1 MAEVMAATLL
11 DPVFYLFVL
20 LGVVLGIV
28 FGAIPVLN
36 TPVAIALVLPVTY
49 SLNISHTCALLMG
62 VFMGGVSG
70 GLISAILIN
79 IPGTAAAIAMVLDG
93 HPMAQQG
100 EGARAL
106 ALGTFVSFI
115 GGIFSAV
122 VLMLFTPVLSSFAI
136 QFGPWEYFGVTLFA
150 LTLVITLME
159 GKMIKGIITTLIGL
173 LLACV
178 GMSPIDGTQLRFTL
192 GSLNLAGGFDII
204 LVVIGLYAFSEI
216 LVTVGDLKE
225 DRSVVKYEKK
235 WFYFPDKRDLKGQG
249 GNILRSSIIGTIIGI
264 LPGIGATVA
273 GMFSYTQA
281 KRFSKHP
288 EKFGTGCPDGIIAS
302 ETANNAVTGGA
313 LVPMLSLSVPGDPS
327 TAVILG
333 AFMIQGISCGPLLV
347 TQHLDIFQTVL
358 VAVFVANIFMY
369 VVQAGTI
376 RWTAQL
382 LLVPKYTLMPLIVAF
397 CSIGAF
403 TVNNRSF
410 DLYMLL
416 AFSVLGFVLKEND
429 YPLMPM
435 VLAFIL
441 GELIEPYYRRSV
453 LFYNG
458 NLLNAFTE
466 FSLGTVFVVLAVIS
480 PFLGIAYDKWKKKK
494 REKAAAAAAAGA
506 EQTGK
511 TEE

>member
-1 MAEVMAATLL
+1 M
-11 DPVFYLFVL
+11 
-20 LGVVLGIV
+20 
-28 FGAIPVLN
+28 
-36 TPVAIALVLPVTY
+36 
-49 SLNISHTCALLMG
+49 
-62 VFMGGVSG
+62 
-70 GLISAILIN
+70 
-79 IPGTAAAIAMVLDG
+79 
-93 HPMAQQG
+93 
-100 EGARAL
+100 
-106 ALGTFVSFI
+106 
-115 GGIFSAV
+115 
-122 VLMLFTPVLSSFAI
+122 
-136 QFGPWEYFGVTLFA
+136 TLFA

-159 GKMIKGIITTLIGL
+159 GKMIKGLITTLIGL

-225 DRSVVKYEKK
+225 DRSVIDYEKK

-288 EKFGTGCPDGIIAS
+288 REVRHRLPGRHNRLRGG
-302 ETANNAVTGGA
+302 EQRRHGGA

-327 TAVILG
+327 TAVILR

-369 VVQAGTI
+369 IVQAGTI

-441 GELIEPYYRRSV
+441 GELIEP
-453 LFYNG
+453 
-458 NLLNAFTE
+458 T
-466 FSLGTVFVVLAVIS
+466 T
-480 PFLGIAYDKWKKKK
+480 
-494 REKAAAAAAAGA
+494 GA
-506 EQTGK
+506 RCSST
-511 TEE
+511 TATC

>member
-1 MAEVMAATLL
+1 MMAVLSQTIL
-11 DPVFYLFVL
+11 DPYFLLLVL
-20 LGVVLGIV
+20 AGVSLGIV
-28 FGAIPVLN
+28 FGAIPGLN
-36 TPVAIALVLPVTY
+36 TPVAVALVLPITY
-49 SLNISHTCALLMG
+49 SLNVPHTCALLMG

-70 GLISAILIN
+70 GLISAILLN
-79 IPGTAAAIAMVLDG
+79 IPGTASAIATVLDG
-93 HPMAQQG
+93 HPMALQG
-100 EGARAL
+100 KGARAL

-115 GGIFSAV
+115 GGVFSAV
-122 VLMLFTPVLSSFAI
+122 VLALFTPVLSNFAL

-159 GKMIKGIITTLIGL
+159 GKMVKGIISTLIGL
-173 LLACV
+173 LLATV

-216 LVTVGDLKE
+216 LVTVGELNENKE
-225 DRSVVKYEKK
+225 VIEYEKK
-235 WFYFPDKRDLKGQG
+235 AFYLPNKEDLKGQG
-249 GNILRSSIIGTIIGI
+249 GNILRSSILGTIIGI
-264 LPGIGATVA
+264 LPGSGATVA

-313 LVPMLSLSVPGDPS
+313 LVPMLALSVPGDPS

-333 AFMIQGISCGPLLV
+333 AFMIQGIACGPLLV
-347 TQHLDIFQTVL
+347 TQHIDVFQTVL

-369 VVQAGTI
+369 IVQAGTI
-376 RWTAQL
+376 RWTAKL
-382 LLVPKYTLMPLIVAF
+382 LLVPKYILMPLIVAF

-403 TVNNRSF
+403 TVNNRVF

-416 AFSVLGFVLKEND
+416 AFSVLGFLLKEND

-453 LFYNG
+453 LYYDG

-466 FSLGTVFVVLAVIS
+466 FSLGTLFVVLAVIS
-480 PFLGIAYDKWKKKK
+480 PFLSVAYDRYKKKK
-494 REKAAAAAAAGA
+494 RERMAA
-506 EQTGK
+506 
-511 TEE
+511 EEKKSEA

>member
-28 FGAIPVLN
+28 FGAIPGLN

-79 IPGTAAAIAMVLDG
+79 IPGTAAAIATVLDG

-100 EGARAL
+100 MGARAL

-122 VLMLFTPVLSSFAI
+122 VLTFFTPLLSSFAI

-159 GKMIKGIITTLIGL
+159 GKMIKGLITTLIGL

-225 DRSVVKYEKK
+225 DRSVIDYEKK

-302 ETANNAVTGGA
+302 EAANNAVTA
-313 LVPMLSLSVPGDPS
+313 ARWCPCSRCRSPATPARPS
-327 TAVILG
+327 YSA
-333 AFMIQGISCGPLLV
+333 
-347 TQHLDIFQTVL
+347 
-358 VAVFVANIFMY
+358 
-369 VVQAGTI
+369 
-376 RWTAQL
+376 
-382 LLVPKYTLMPLIVAF
+382 
-397 CSIGAF
+397 
-403 TVNNRSF
+403 RS
-410 DLYMLL
+410 
-416 AFSVLGFVLKEND
+416 
-429 YPLMPM
+429 
-435 VLAFIL
+435 
-441 GELIEPYYRRSV
+441 
-453 LFYNG
+453 
-458 NLLNAFTE
+458 
-466 FSLGTVFVVLAVIS
+466 
-480 PFLGIAYDKWKKKK
+480 
-494 REKAAAAAAAGA
+494 
-506 EQTGK
+506 
-511 TEE
+511 

>member
-1 MAEVMAATLL
+1 MIEVLASTVVDPFFLL
-11 DPVFYLFVL
+11 LVFA
-20 LGVVLGIV
+20 GTVLGIV
-28 FGAIPVLN
+28 FGAIPGLN
-36 TPVAIALVLPVTY
+36 TPVAIALVLPITY
-49 SLNISHTCALLMG
+49 TLNIPYTCGLLMG

-70 GLISAILIN
+70 GLISAILLN
-79 IPGTAAAIAMVLDG
+79 LPGTASAIATVLDG
-93 HPMAQQG
+93 YPMAKQG
-100 EGARAL
+100 RGAQAL
-106 ALGTFVSFI
+106 AIGTFVSFI

-122 VLMLFTPVLSSFAI
+122 VLACFTPLLSKFAI

-159 GKMIKGIITTLIGL
+159 GKMIKGLISTLVGL
-173 LLACV
+173 MLATV

-216 LVTVGDLKE
+216 LVTVGELRENKQL
-225 DRSVVKYEKK
+225 VQYEKK
-235 WFYFPDKRDLKGQG
+235 WFYFPDFKDFKGQG
-249 GNILRSSIIGTIIGI
+249 GNIFRSAILGTVIGI

-288 EKFGTGCPDGIIAS
+288 EKFGTGCVDGIIAS

-313 LVPMLSLSVPGDPS
+313 LVPMLALSVPGDPS

-333 AFMIQGISCGPLLV
+333 AFMIQGISCGPLLL
-347 TQHLDIFQTVL
+347 TQHMDIFQTVL

-369 VVQAGTI
+369 IVQAGTI
-376 RWTAQL
+376 RWTSRL
-382 LLVPKYTLMPLIVAF
+382 LLVPKYILIPFIVVF
-397 CSIGAF
+397 CSMGAF
-403 TVNNRSF
+403 TVNNRVF
-410 DLYMLL
+410 DLYVLL
-416 AFSVLGFVLKEND
+416 IFAVIGFILKDND

-441 GELIEPYYRRSV
+441 GDLIEPYFRRSI
-453 LFYNG
+453 LYYQG

-466 FSLGTVFVVLAVIS
+466 FSLGTVFVILAVIS
-480 PFLGIAYDKWKKKK
+480 PFVGMAFDRYKKKK
-494 REKAAAAAAAGA
+494 RERAAAQEGNM
-506 EQTGK
+506 
-511 TEE
+511 